1 MSSLAGSPPRVVARR
16 RPSRR
21 VGSVVTHAIL
31 IFGAVLMI
39 GPFLWEI
46 LTAFKTLP
54 EALAVPP
61 RVLPVTPIWSNFSDV
76 FTSLPFGDQFANTA
90 IMTVLRTLGQVFL
103 STAAGYAFARLQFPF
118 KRVIFAVFLSV
129 LMVPGQLFIL
139 SQYQI
144 IQSFGLLNTIAA
156 LALPGLFGA
165 FGVFL
170 MRQFFLQLP
179 SELNDAARLDGANTF
194 QIFWRVMLPL
204 ATNGMLALGLLA
216 AIWAWN
222 DLLWPLVV
230 NSDPEKMTLSAGL
243 ATLQGEFT
251 TNYPVLMAGAL
262 LASIPMIIL
271 FVIFQRRMIEGI
283 AASGIKG

>member
-1 MSSLAGSPPRVVARR
+1 
-16 RPSRR
+16 
-21 VGSVVTHAIL
+21 
-31 IFGAVLMI
+31 
-39 GPFLWEI
+39 
-46 LTAFKTLP
+46 
-54 EALAVPP
+54 
-61 RVLPVTPIWSNFSDV
+61 
-76 FTSLPFGDQFANTA
+76 
-90 IMTVLRTLGQVFL
+90 
-103 STAAGYAFARLQFPF
+103 
-118 KRVIFAVFLSV
+118 
-129 LMVPGQLFIL
+129 
-139 SQYQI
+139 
-144 IQSFGLLNTIAA
+144 
-156 LALPGLFGA
+156 
-165 FGVFL
+165 